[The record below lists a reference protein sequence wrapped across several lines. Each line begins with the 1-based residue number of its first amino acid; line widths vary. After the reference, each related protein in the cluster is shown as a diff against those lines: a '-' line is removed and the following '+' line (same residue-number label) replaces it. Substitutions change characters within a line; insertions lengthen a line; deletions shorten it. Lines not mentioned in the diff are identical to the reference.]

1 MPRRLNTPARSRG
14 VQIGI
19 RLTEEEADE
28 IYAQAER
35 RGMPITLLILEAV
48 RAVAGLP
55 FDGAFRLPD
64 APPPERAGLN
74 HHTHPNP

>member
-1 MPRRLNTPARSRG
+1 MARRPYTPARSRG
-14 VQIGI
+14 VQINI
-19 RLTEEEADE
+19 RLAQEEADE
-28 IYAQAER
+28 IYDQSRR

-64 APPPERAGLN
+64 APPPERAGQN
-74 HHTHPNP
+74 HRAHPNP